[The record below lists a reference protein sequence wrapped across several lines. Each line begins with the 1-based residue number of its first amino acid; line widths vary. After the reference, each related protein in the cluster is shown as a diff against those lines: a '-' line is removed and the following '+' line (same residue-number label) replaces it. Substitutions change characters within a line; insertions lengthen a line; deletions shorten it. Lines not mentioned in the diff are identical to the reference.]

1 MATARTP
8 NGQTEAPMSRSPET
22 RDHRR
27 HRLATNDNEIV
38 AEDENDTEGH
48 RLATNDTETTVE
60 DAREPETT
68 VQK

>member
-1 MATARTP
+1 
-8 NGQTEAPMSRSPET
+8 MSRSPET